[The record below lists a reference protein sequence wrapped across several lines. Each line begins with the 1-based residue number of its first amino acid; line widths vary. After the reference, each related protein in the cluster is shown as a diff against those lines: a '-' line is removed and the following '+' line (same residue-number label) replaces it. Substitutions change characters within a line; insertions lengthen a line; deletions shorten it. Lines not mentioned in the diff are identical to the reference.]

1 MEISGDTYAW
11 LVVFVL
17 PLNSAVNPLLYT
29 FSTPK
34 YRDQIYTTFSKQ
46 SFTKKNDST
55 SNQGSDLGTPVLN
68 DTNKLFFYIFKYSH
82 CRWRVSDEN
91 NAIAQHIKKLNAF
104 VVVGEEILKKF
115 KGIKIS
121 TNI

>member
-1 MEISGDTYAW
+1 MVLSGAKLSHDVCVRRRFFFIVLTDSVCWAPIIITSIIKFSSVEISGDTYAW

-46 SFTKKNDST
+46 SFSKKHDST
-55 SNQGSDLGTPVLN
+55 SNQGRKSSQTRLHFLIN
-68 DTNKLFFYIFKYSH
+68 
-82 CRWRVSDEN
+82 
-91 NAIAQHIKKLNAF
+91 
-104 VVVGEEILKKF
+104 
-115 KGIKIS
+115 
-121 TNI
+121 